1 MRPFLVVLALLA
13 VALLVGSRFYP
24 QIEVV
29 VVSGNEHY
37 GREQV
42 MELAGVQPGGALLWV
57 NRWSLA
63 GLANDPWIRRSRVI
77 RHWPDTV
84 SIQVWERDPVLTDG
98 ETSWSSDGTP
108 LPGVSEETEA
118 QLVRLEGWGE
128 PRLDEALTLL
138 ELLSQFGPRVI
149 SYSPEGFDIELRD
162 KSLFTPNKDVLER
175 HWAAWTNQRGSRVA
189 VYPWGVSERD
199 D

>member
-1 MRPFLVVLALLA
+1 MRPLLVVLALLA
-13 VALLVGSRFYP
+13 VALLIGSRFYP
-24 QIEVV
+24 TIETVA
-29 VVSGNEHY
+29 VSGNSHY
-37 GREQV
+37 DREEV
-42 MELAGVQPGGALLWV
+42 RELAGVEPGGALLWV

-63 GLANDPWIRRSRVI
+63 ELANDPWIRRARVI

-84 SIQVWERDPVLTDG
+84 SINVWERTPVITDG
-98 ETSWSSDGTP
+98 TSSWAADGTL
-108 LPGVSEETEA
+108 LPGVSEETKA
-118 QLVRLEGWGE
+118 GLVRLEGWGE
-128 PRLDEALTLL
+128 PRLEEALKLL

-149 SYSPEGFDIELRD
+149 SYSPEGFDIELRE
-162 KSLFTPNKDVLER
+162 KSLYTPGVAVLER

>member
-24 QIEVV
+24 KIEVV
-29 VVSGNEHY
+29 AVNGNERY
-37 GREQV
+37 GREEI
-42 MELAGVQPGGALLWV
+42 MSLANVEQGAPLLWV

-63 GLANDPWIRRSRVI
+63 GLAEDPWIRRSRVI
-77 RHWPDTV
+77 RHWPDAV
-84 SIQVWERDPVLTDG
+84 SITVWERTPVLTNG
-98 ETSWSSDGTP
+98 ETTWAADGTR
-108 LPGVSEETEA
+108 LPGVSDETKA
-118 QLVRLEGWGE
+118 NLVRLEGWGE
-128 PRLDEALTLL
+128 PRVEEALELL
-138 ELLSQFGPRVI
+138 ELLSQFEPRVI

-162 KSLFTPNKDVLER
+162 KSLYTPGVAVLER